1 MTAIILHALVFLI
14 SEETMKKVLVFV
26 AVLFAAVSVFAE
38 ISGDVQDQQA
48 CEYARKADSKE
59 VWQKYRKNFPE
70 GSCIFEAEAE
80 IKKLKSSAKRN
91 FYIMPKIGFG
101 ADFSGAPGLWDLYY
115 LYEEQEMK
123 NQFGLSIGLDF
134 DWVIYKSK
142 NIDGKLLLGF
152 GVGFQYWMPTSTY
165 DGTDYRDYFYD
176 EDDEDD
182 YHYDIKMKMHYMRLP
197 LMVNLS
203 YEFKTKS
210 DLITEIGSKL
220 SLGFN
225 NNFFAFDI
233 SEEKRYND
241 DQLATYKCSF
251 AWGLGLNAIFK
262 EKFVIIAT
270 IGGDAGSGH
279 AKNAIFFPNSKS
291 KKGLY
296 SHHEFIT
303 MELGFRL

>member
-1 MTAIILHALVFLI
+1 
-14 SEETMKKVLVFV
+14 MKKVLVFV
-26 AVLFAAVSVFAE
+26 AALFAVSSVWGEA
-38 ISGDVQDQQA
+38 SWDDQDQQA
-48 CEYARKADSKE
+48 CEYARRAESRE
-59 VWQKYRKNFPE
+59 VWQNYRKNFPE
-70 GSCIFEAEAE
+70 GHCVFEAEAE
-80 IKKLKSSAKRN
+80 IRKLKTSAKRN
-91 FYIMPKIGFG
+91 FYLIPKIGFG
-101 ADFSGAPGLWDLYY
+101 ADFSGAPGLWDSYY
-115 LYEEQEMK
+115 HLPSVEDQVMK
-123 NQFGLSIGLDF
+123 NQLGLSVGLDI

-165 DGTDYRDYFYD
+165 SYYDGYYTNDGYEYSV
-176 EDDEDD
+176 
-182 YHYDIKMKMHYMRLP
+182 IMKTKMHYMRLP

-210 DLITEIGSKL
+210 DLITEIGPKL

-233 SEEKRYND
+233 NRLHSESYEEMYSD
-241 DQLATYKCSF
+241 YGLATYKCSF

-279 AKNAIFFPNSKS
+279 AKNAILFPNSKS
-291 KKGLY
+291 KMKLY
-296 SHHEFIT
+296 GHHEFIT
-303 MELGFRL
+303 IEVGFRL